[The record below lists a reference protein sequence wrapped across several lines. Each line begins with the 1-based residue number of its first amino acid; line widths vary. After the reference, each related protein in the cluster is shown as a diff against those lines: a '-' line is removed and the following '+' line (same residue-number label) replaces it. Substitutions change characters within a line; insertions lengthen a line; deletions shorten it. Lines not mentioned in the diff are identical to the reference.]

1 MATELASV
9 NQILGAVGQ
18 APVNSLTANNPEISI
33 ALDTLRSVTRE
44 VQAEG
49 WSFNIEQE
57 YPFLP
62 DTNNEI
68 IIPANVLQMKLS
80 YLPENRG
87 VDVTKR
93 DGKLYNKV
101 DHTFK
106 WTPGREVKCDVV
118 WEFPFEDV
126 PQTFADFI
134 TARAAV
140 IASASL
146 IADTNQYKLLKDR
159 ELTTRAM
166 ALEAD
171 LKEGQYSMFGF
182 GSGMN
187 LYNSYMPFRVISR

>member
-18 APVNSLTANNPEISI
+18 APVTSLSANNPEISI
-33 ALDTLRSVTRE
+33 ALDTLRSVARE

-62 DTNNEI
+62 NSDQEI

-106 WTPGREVKCDVV
+106 WTEGQEVKCDVV
-118 WEFPFEDV
+118 WEFDFADV
-126 PQTFADFI
+126 PQTFADYI
-134 TARAAV
+134 TARSAV

-159 ELTTRAM
+159 ELSTRAM

>member
-9 NQILGAVGQ
+9 NQILGASGQ
-18 APVNSLTANNPEISI
+18 APVTSITANNPEISI
-33 ALDTLRSVTRE
+33 ALDTLRSVARE

-49 WSFNIEQE
+49 WSFNIEKE

-62 DTNNEI
+62 DENGEI
-68 IIPANVLQMKLS
+68 LIPPNVLQMKLS

-87 VDVTKR
+87 IDVTRR
-93 DGKLYNKV
+93 DGKLYNKIA
-101 DHTFK
+101 HTFI
-106 WTPGREVKCDVV
+106 WEAGREVKCDVV
-118 WEFPFEDV
+118 WEFDFTDI
-126 PQTFADFI
+126 PQIFADYI

-140 IASASL
+140 AASSIL
-146 IADTNQYKLLKDR
+146 ISDVDQFKLLKDR
-159 ELTTRAM
+159 ETATRAA

-187 LYNSYMPFRVISR
+187 LYNSYMPFKVISR